1 MAPEEIEIAA
11 RVTEIEA
18 WYLVL
23 IPLLPLVGAFIN
35 GTLGATLQRTVGRWT
50 VHTIALIPVFGSL
63 LVALYAILQ
72 IMGHEDGVVLVNNL
86 WPWIGFQWD
95 QHALNLPFAFAA
107 DRLTAV
113 MLFVVTFVGSLIHVF
128 STGYMQDE
136 KPYWRFFAWMNLF
149 MFAMLVLVL
158 GDSFL
163 MMFVGWEG
171 VGLCSYLLIS
181 YYYEEVDKAAAGM
194 KAFVVNR
201 IGDFAFIAGMA
212 VLMWGMV
219 GGWTD
224 GVYAY
229 DGAMGPTLVF
239 RELDSLM
246 ADEAF
251 RNAFLAKTAFGVPI
265 VTLSCILFF
274 VGACGKSAQLPLYVW
289 LPDAMAGPTPV
300 SALIHAATM
309 VTAGV
314 YMVARLNFLFA
325 FSPAAMTVVAVVGA
339 LTALFAATIGF
350 FQTDIKKV
358 LAYSTVSQLGY
369 MFIGVGVGAFSAGIF
384 HLMTHAFFKAC
395 LFLGSGSII
404 YALHHRQEMKDMG
417 GLRKLLPATYITFMA
432 STIAIAGI
440 PGTSGF
446 FSKDEILWKAFDS
459 GNLLVPGWLIWGMG
473 ATAALFTAF
482 YMTRLG
488 LQIFFGEPRADEH
501 TRHHAKEYK
510 RMTIPLYILGFFA
523 LVGGFIGVP
532 AALGG
537 DNHFHHFLEPV
548 FAVGAS
554 NVSWISEAT
563 EHGHGLH
570 SHAGEYFL
578 MAIAIALAAT
588 GIFAAWKIY
597 RTYRSP
603 EDEARL
609 YGEKVHNVV
618 FNKYFGDEGYWAG
631 IIRPFLASTRW
642 AARFDKLVIDGVV
655 NFSALATKIVCW
667 INGGIDKVFVDGTVN
682 ALAQATLSAGQ
693 RIRRVETGRIQ
704 SYVTGIIIGLTGLVL
719 VFYLLV

>member
-1 MAPEEIEIAA
+1 MTPETEIAA
-11 RVTEIEA
+11 KAIEIQA
-18 WYLVL
+18 GYLFL
-23 IPLLPLVGAFIN
+23 IPLLPLIGFFIN
-35 GTLGATLQRTVGRWT
+35 AVFGARLQKRVGRWT

-63 LVALYAILQ
+63 AVAFFAIFQ
-72 IMGHEDGVVLVNNL
+72 VVSHDENVVLVDRM
-86 WPWIGFQWD
+86 WQWIGFQWGS
-95 QHALNLPFAFAA
+95 HALNLPFTFAV

-149 MFAMLVLVL
+149 MFAMLFLIM

-181 YYYEEVDKAAAGM
+181 YYYDEVDKAAAGM

-212 VLMWGMV
+212 ILMWGLV
-219 GGWTD
+219 GTWSDAGTYTFD
-224 GVYAY
+224 GE
-229 DGAMGPTLVF
+229 MGPTLVF
-239 RELDSLM
+239 RDIGALM
-246 ADEAF
+246 ADPAF
-251 RNAFLAKTAFGVPI
+251 RAAFLAKTVFGVPI

-274 VGACGKSAQLPLYVW
+274 AGATGKSAQIPLYVW

-325 FSPAAMTVVAVVGA
+325 FSPMAMTVVAFVGA

-404 YALHHRQEMKDMG
+404 YAMHHRQEMKDMG
-417 GLRKLLPATYITFMA
+417 GLRKVLPATFITFLA
-432 STIAIAGI
+432 SSIAIAGI

-446 FSKDEILWKAFDS
+446 FSKDEILWKSFDS
-459 GNLLVPGWLIWGMG
+459 GSILLPGWLIWGMG
-473 ATAALFTAF
+473 AVAALFTAF
-482 YMTRLG
+482 YMTRLV
-488 LQIFFGEPRADEH
+488 LQIFFGEPRADKHTLEH
-501 TRHHAKEYK
+501 AREYK

-523 LVGGFIGVP
+523 LVGGFVGVP
-532 AALGG
+532 AVLGG
-537 DNHFHHFLEPV
+537 DNRFEHFLEPV

-554 NVSWISEAT
+554 HVAWISQAT

-570 SHAGEYFL
+570 SHAGEYVL
-578 MAIAIALAAT
+578 MGFAVILGLT
-588 GIFAAWKIY
+588 GIFAAWRIY
-597 RTYRSP
+597 RKYQSQ
-603 EDEARL
+603 EDEAKL
-609 YGEKVHNVV
+609 YGARFHNVV
-618 FNKYFGDEGYWAG
+618 YNKYFVDEAYWAG
-631 IIRPFLASTRW
+631 VIRPFLALTRA
-642 AARFDKLVIDGVV
+642 AARFDKLIIDGAV
-655 NFSALATKIVCW
+655 NFTAFATKIVSW

-682 ALAQATLSAGQ
+682 MLADITILAGQ
-693 RIRRVETGRIQ
+693 RVRRMETGRIQ
-704 SYVTGIIIGLTGLVL
+704 SYVTGIIMGVSGLV
-719 VFYLLV
+719 VIFYLLV